1 MALFKGGASEMLT
14 KVKVNW
20 KEDAVSHFMTELIDY
35 AGLFPPAALPLKEAI
50 LNYHSYF
57 QEEDSWMLGPFV
69 IPASRL
75 RELEPFRDL
84 FHEQLPLRLSI
95 ILSKSDELRTD
106 LDAIQ
111 HFTEIYQTAGLIEGI
126 EVPPSYQLNSGIF
139 DKLDQFIS
147 GYRIYSEIAGTK
159 EQLDSSL
166 ERIQMLNQ
174 DSARSVG
181 VKFRMGG
188 ITANLF
194 PSTKTAAYI
203 IHECKRLGLSL
214 KFTAGLHHPIRQY
227 RQEVETFMHGFVN
240 VFTASIM
247 TYSLTIT
254 EETIE
259 AILLDE
265 NPDHFTFSTNAL
277 SWRNLTVTSKE
288 INTARNVFALSYGSC
303 SFDEPREDLGELALF
318 QKELVR

>member
-1 MALFKGGASEMLT
+1 MLT
-14 KVKVNW
+14 TVKKNW
-20 KEDAVSHFMTELIDY
+20 KEDAVSHFMTDLIDY

-75 RELEPFRDL
+75 GELEPFRDL

-95 ILSKSDELRTD
+95 ILSKSHELKTD
-106 LDAIQ
+106 LVAIQ
-111 HFTEIYQTAGLIEGI
+111 HFSETYQTAGMIEGI
-126 EVPPSYQLNSGIF
+126 EVPPTYQLNSGIF
-139 DKLDQFIS
+139 EKLDQLIS

-159 EQLDSSL
+159 EQLQSSFEKIKMMNL
-166 ERIQMLNQ
+166 GSSRPIGIKL
-174 DSARSVG
+174 
-181 VKFRMGG
+181 RMGG

-194 PSTKTAAYI
+194 PSARTAAYV
-203 IHECKRLGLSL
+203 IHECKKLGLSL

-227 RQEVETFMHGFVN
+227 RQEVEAYMHGFVN

-247 TYSLTIT
+247 TYSLSIR

-265 NPDHFTFSTNAL
+265 NPDHFTFTTNEL
-277 SWRNLTVTSKE
+277 CWRNLTVTSKE
-288 INTARNVFALSYGSC
+288 INTARNLFALSYGSC
-303 SFDEPREDLGELALF
+303 SFDEPREELGELALF